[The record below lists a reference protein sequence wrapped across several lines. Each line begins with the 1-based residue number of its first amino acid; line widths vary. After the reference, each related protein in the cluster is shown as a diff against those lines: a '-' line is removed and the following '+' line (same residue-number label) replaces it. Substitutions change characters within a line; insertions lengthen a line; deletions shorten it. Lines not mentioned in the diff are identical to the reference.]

1 MPYREIDH
9 TAESGFI
16 AEGATLAE
24 VFADAA
30 KALFEVVTDTSKV
43 EPAVERRVTLEAEDA
58 AELMHVWL
66 EELHYMSETE
76 HEFYGAFDVEATET
90 GLSAVVRGE
99 KVDPQKHEL
108 RSEIKAVT
116 YGDYYFRKTAD
127 GYETRVVVDV

>member
-16 AEGATLAE
+16 ATGATLDE
-24 VFADAA
+24 VFSDAA
-30 KALFEVVTDTSKV
+30 KALFEVVTDTSKLKPV
-43 EPAVERRVTLEAEDA
+43 VERHVELEAEDA
-58 AELMHVWL
+58 GELMHVWL

-76 HEFYGAFDVEATET
+76 HEFYGEFDVEAAET
-90 GLSAVVRGE
+90 GLSATVRGE

-116 YGDYYFRKTAD
+116 YGDYYFRKTQD
-127 GYETRVVVDV
+127 GWETRVVVDV